1 MAQISTYFQP
11 MSFRLLFISRV
22 SCPAFPHLHFDTML
36 CDQFSQNIGRR
47 VCHWN
52 HRLNCLLFS
61 AVCCMVCILSGK
73 ISKWNIIG
81 GSVVLGLVSIFPR
94 ISYSLEG
101 FQSLLDNH
109 PSFSGNSKFKE
120 DKLSFLAF
128 VKKFMLALFAIASV
142 LTNMDHPVKLAAKL
156 TVVLLS
162 SKPSP
167 SSVYFIIDQCRQQ
180 YMQQNPLRY
189 KIKPLYAKQVK
200 VQDYKLL
207 FVAKIEL
214 HDQKFTLIGIL
225 GNWWVIQMAPCLEAL
240 SVLRNKA

>member
-1 MAQISTYFQP
+1 MPNNPKFY
-11 MSFRLLFISRV
+11 
-22 SCPAFPHLHFDTML
+22 
-36 CDQFSQNIGRR
+36 
-47 VCHWN
+47 
-52 HRLNCLLFS
+52 S
-61 AVCCMVCILSGK
+61 A
-73 ISKWNIIG
+73 
-81 GSVVLGLVSIFPR
+81 
-94 ISYSLEG
+94 G